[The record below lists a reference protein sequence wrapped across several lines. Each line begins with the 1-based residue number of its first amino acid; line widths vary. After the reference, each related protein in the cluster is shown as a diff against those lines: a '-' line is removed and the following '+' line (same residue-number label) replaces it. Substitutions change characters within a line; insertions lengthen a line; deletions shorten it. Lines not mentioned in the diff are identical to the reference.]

1 MKVTEQIDKT
11 NFSSSELDRSF
22 WYKLVSKF
30 SNLHYLVFLIKIT
43 FSVTKLE
50 INEEKFVVAIL
61 VTQVSFQY
69 K

>member
-43 FSVTKLE
+43 KLE
-50 INEEKFVVAIL
+50 INEEKFVVAFL

>member
-30 SNLHYLVFLIKIT
+30 PNLHYLVFLIKIT

-50 INEEKFVVAIL
+50 INEEKFVVAFL